1 MEKIGCICMMSGL
14 VKAMAA
20 LENSLMDIHGL
31 SLNEAVV
38 LCCIGD
44 SEVSAGAVADS
55 TGLKPSHISKI
66 LKGLE
71 AGGLVARALGSEDR
85 RQMYF
90 SLTPEGRGRL
100 EKLRTRQIPIPA
112 LLAPLTAGPSPSAPS
127 LPGQ

>member
-1 MEKIGCICMMSGL
+1 MSGL

-90 SLTPEGRGRL
+90 SLTPEGRSRL

>member
-14 VKAMAA
+14 AKAVAE
-20 LENSLMDIHGL
+20 LEESLMDIHGL

-55 TGLKPSHISKI
+55 TGLKPSHVSKI

-71 AGGLVARALGSEDR
+71 AGGLVARALGSKDR

-100 EKLRTRQIPIPA
+100 EQLRTRQIPIPEI
-112 LLAPLTAGPSPSAPS
+112 PDI
-127 LPGQ
+127 PGKPA

>member
-112 LLAPLTAGPSPSAPS
+112 LLAPLTTGPSPSAPS

>member
-1 MEKIGCICMMSGL
+1 MMSGL

-90 SLTPEGRGRL
+90 SLTLEGRSRL

>member
-71 AGGLVARALGSEDR
+71 AAGWLPEPWAARTGVR
-85 RQMYF
+85 C
-90 SLTPEGRGRL
+90 
-100 EKLRTRQIPIPA
+100 I
-112 LLAPLTAGPSPSAPS
+112 SP
-127 LPGQ
+127 

>member
-71 AGGLVARALGSEDR
+71 AGGLVARALGSEDW

-90 SLTPEGRGRL
+90 SLTPEGRSRL

-112 LLAPLTAGPSPSAPS
+112 LLAPLTAGSTV
-127 LPGQ
+127 PGSRQ

>member
-44 SEVSAGAVADS
+44 SEVSAGAV
-55 TGLKPSHISKI
+55 
-66 LKGLE
+66 
-71 AGGLVARALGSEDR
+71 
-85 RQMYF
+85 
-90 SLTPEGRGRL
+90 GRL
-100 EKLRTRQIPIPA
+100 YRA
-112 LLAPLTAGPSPSAPS
+112 SS
-127 LPGQ
+127 LPIFPRY

>member
-55 TGLKPSHISKI
+55 TGPQAFPYFQDI
-66 LKGLE
+66 E
-71 AGGLVARALGSEDR
+71 RA
-85 RQMYF
+85 
-90 SLTPEGRGRL
+90 RGRRAGCQSL
-100 EKLRTRQIPIPA
+100 GARTGVRCI
-112 LLAPLTAGPSPSAPS
+112 SP
-127 LPGQ
+127 